1 MGDFKNIVGK
11 FIVAALIIFSLF
23 SYVIVTQI
31 DNDAGDPLRNEQR
44 FNESLESL
52 IISIDESTEA
62 AEEKYGVF
70 ASEEPKTGSG
80 SSIILF
86 GIVSVGKTFSSI
98 VFGVFGAII
107 KLPLTVLGIPATIYS
122 LVLTWLIILVI
133 VSVWLLYK
141 LGG

>member
-11 FIVAALIIFSLF
+11 FLVAALVIFSLF
-23 SYVIVTQI
+23 SYIIVTQSE
-31 DNDAGDPLRNEQR
+31 NEAVDPLRNEQR

-52 IISIDESTEA
+52 IVSIDESTAA

-70 ASEEPKTGSG
+70 ASEEPKSGFGS
-80 SSIILF
+80 IVLF

-107 KLPLTVLGIPATIYS
+107 KLPLTVLGIPSTVYS
-122 LVLTWLIILVI
+122 LILTWLIILVI
-133 VSVWLLYK
+133 VAVWLLYK
-141 LGG
+141 MGG